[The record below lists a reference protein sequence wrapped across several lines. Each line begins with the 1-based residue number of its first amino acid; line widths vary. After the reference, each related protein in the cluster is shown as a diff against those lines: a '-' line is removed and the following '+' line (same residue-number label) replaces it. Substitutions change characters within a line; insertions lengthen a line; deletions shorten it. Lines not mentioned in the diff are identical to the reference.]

1 MFHSHSDSVQVSTA
15 ILRKVFY
22 IHACGSIYYSLTKIK
37 LITELLNI
45 FKIVLV
51 YSKQLQSFKNK
62 VGFYAQF
69 SFLPVGDYRDLK
81 DPFLIENKKRIKY
94 EVQEQQ
100 DSNKSNIKIEYL
112 LILKVL
118 RQPKKRLRDRKLRE
132 LRLVFI

>member
-1 MFHSHSDSVQVSTA
+1 MHVD
-15 ILRKVFY
+15 LY
-22 IHACGSIYYSLTKIK
+22 IIHITKIK

-62 VGFYAQF
+62 LGFYAQF
-69 SFLPVGDYRDLK
+69 SFLPVSGYRDLK
-81 DPFLIENKKRIKY
+81 DPFLIENKKKIKY

-100 DSNKSNIKIEYL
+100 DSNKSNIKREYL

-118 RQPKKRLRDRKLRE
+118 KQPKKRLCDRKHRE

>member
-1 MFHSHSDSVQVSTA
+1 MHVD
-15 ILRKVFY
+15 LY
-22 IHACGSIYYSLTKIK
+22 IIHITKIK

-62 VGFYAQF
+62 LGFYAQF

-81 DPFLIENKKRIKY
+81 DPFLIENKKKIKY

-100 DSNKSNIKIEYL
+100 DSNKSNIKREYL

-118 RQPKKRLRDRKLRE
+118 RQPKKLLGDRKLRE

>member
-1 MFHSHSDSVQVSTA
+1 MHVD
-15 ILRKVFY
+15 LY
-22 IHACGSIYYSLTKIK
+22 IIHKTKIK

-45 FKIVLV
+45 LKIVLV

-62 VGFYAQF
+62 LGFYAQF
-69 SFLPVGDYRDLK
+69 SFLPCGDYRDLK

-100 DSNKSNIKIEYL
+100 DSNKSNIKREYL

>member
-1 MFHSHSDSVQVSTA
+1 M
-15 ILRKVFY
+15 
-22 IHACGSIYYSLTKIK
+22 
-37 LITELLNI
+37 
-45 FKIVLV
+45 
-51 YSKQLQSFKNK
+51 
-62 VGFYAQF
+62 
-69 SFLPVGDYRDLK
+69 PVGDYRDLK

-100 DSNKSNIKIEYL
+100 DSNKSNIKREYL

>member
-1 MFHSHSDSVQVSTA
+1 MHVD
-15 ILRKVFY
+15 LY
-22 IHACGSIYYSLTKIK
+22 IIHITKIK
-37 LITELLNI
+37 LITGLLNI

-62 VGFYAQF
+62 LEFYAQF
-69 SFLPVGDYRDLK
+69 SFLPVGDYCDLK

-100 DSNKSNIKIEYL
+100 DSNKSNIKREYL

-118 RQPKKRLRDRKLRE
+118 RQPKKLLRDRKLRE
-132 LRLVFI
+132 LQLVFI